1 VIGVNRLLRPLREV
15 GMITMPDVWLDTMRR
30 IEVSR
35 GGGVHQQKNIPF
47 GRNGSVRVDA
57 LRQSSQRDP
66 DERLLCG
73 RCQYNASRCISPSD
87 RCFTFSS
94 RSVGLLF

>member
-30 IEVSR
+30 IEVSP
-35 GGGVHQQKNIPF
+35 GAGVHQQKNIPF
-47 GRNGSVRVDA
+47 GRNSSVRMDA
-57 LRQSSQRDP
+57 LSERSQRHP
-66 DERLLCG
+66 GGRLLRA
-73 RCQYNASRCISPSD
+73 RCQYNASCCISPSD

-94 RSVGLLF
+94 HSVGLLF